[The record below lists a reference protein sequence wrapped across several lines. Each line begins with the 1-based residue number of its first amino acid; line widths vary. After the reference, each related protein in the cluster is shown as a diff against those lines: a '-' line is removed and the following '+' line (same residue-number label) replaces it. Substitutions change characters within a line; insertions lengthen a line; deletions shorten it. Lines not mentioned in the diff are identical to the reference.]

1 MENFIK
7 QVCRFLDIDVPK
19 ISYDTSKFLTG
30 SMKAV
35 YNMKDKVLYVD
46 NGHGL
51 NFDFYFAI
59 AHELRHIWQIKN
71 EPLKYF
77 ANYKE
82 ANKVTLRE
90 YNLQLAELDA
100 NAFGV
105 IVMADFANTQP
116 QFNGLDDDI
125 KVKIFERAR
134 EIAEEIK
141 RKGR

>member
-1 MENFIK
+1 
-7 QVCRFLDIDVPK
+7 
-19 ISYDTSKFLTG
+19 
-30 SMKAV
+30 
-35 YNMKDKVLYVD
+35 MKDKVLYVD
-46 NGHGL
+46 NGYGL
-51 NFDFYFAI
+51 NFDFFFAI

-105 IVMADFANTQP
+105 IVMADFASAQP